1 MPDSFP
7 HGPRQ
12 PFQESNWN
20 TPSTK
25 GGYQKAS
32 NQFGYQKARTSSC
45 VYLKILLWQSMV
57 YWKFE
62 PRNIHQLFS
71 STYAL
76 NALDLISKQQ

>member
-25 GGYQKAS
+25 GGYQKVS
-32 NQFGYQKARTSSC
+32 NQFGYQKASNQFGYLPQNSTLTVHGSLEIRTKKHTPAIFL
-45 VYLKILLWQSMV
+45 YLCTQCSR
-57 YWKFE
+57 F
-62 PRNIHQLFS
+62 NF
-71 STYAL
+71 
-76 NALDLISKQQ
+76 